1 MSFMSDAN
9 NIDAQM
15 GYELIGKVA
24 VETRM
29 PEDDMF
35 KFIMNLIKIDNVD
48 PKTLDIEQLRTVV
61 INYIDKIA

>member
-1 MSFMSDAN
+1 MSDAN

-29 PEDDMF
+29 PEHDMI
-35 KFIMNLIKIDNVD
+35 KFIMNLVKIDNVD
-48 PKTLDIEQLRTVV
+48 PKTLNLEQLREVV
-61 INYIDKIA
+61 INYIDKIS

>member
-9 NIDAQM
+9 NIDTQM

-29 PEDDMF
+29 PEDDMIT
-35 KFIMNLIKIDNVD
+35 FIMNLVRLDNVD
-48 PKTLDIEQLRTVV
+48 PKTLNLEQLRTAV
-61 INYIDKIA
+61 IGYIDKIR